1 MTEGPPEQTEAE
13 PIQAE
18 AVQAE
23 AVQAE
28 ASEGAPT
35 EANPVAVA
43 PTEEERRRR
52 RAAVFGDVLPESTR
66 DDRADASE
74 RGPGSAADGYGGR
87 DGGEDLADEWLR
99 REVPPHH
106 G

>member
-1 MTEGPPEQTEAE
+1 VTEGSPEHTEAE

-18 AVQAE
+18 T
-23 AVQAE
+23 
-28 ASEGAPT
+28 SEGAPT

-43 PTEEERRRR
+43 PTDEERRRR

-74 RGPGSAADGYGGR
+74 RGPGS
-87 DGGEDLADEWLR
+87 DEWLR